1 MVARSELLKMSVPE
15 LRALIIKCALS
26 IAARRPDPLLI
37 GDIASEVFSIG
48 RAKREEAQNG

>member
-1 MVARSELLKMSVPE
+1 MTRNELRKLSVPE

-37 GDIASEVFSIG
+37 GEIASEVFSIG
-48 RAKREEAQNG
+48 RAKREGGQNG